1 MIPGLYGE
9 KFKAEH
15 YNQVAEHLANSL
27 EFDAEVL
34 IAFYEMMIK
43 RPDRTKL
50 LVAFQ
55 KPILFIM
62 GTEDKAVN
70 LSDSLAQCHLPVESH
85 IEILESSGH
94 MGMIEYS
101 ERTTIAMK
109 KFLMHL
115 NEN

>member
-1 MIPGLYGE
+1 
-9 KFKAEH
+9 
-15 YNQVAEHLANSL
+15 
-27 EFDAEVL
+27 
-34 IAFYEMMIK
+34 MMIK

-50 LVAFQ
+50 LSGF
-55 KPILFIM
+55 KNPILFIM

-85 IEILESSGH
+85 IEILELSGH
-94 MGMIEYS
+94 MGMIENS
-101 ERTTIAMK
+101 ESTTIAMK

>member
-15 YNQVAEHLANSL
+15 RSKVSEHLANAL
-27 EFDAEVL
+27 GFDAEVL
-34 IAFYEMMIK
+34 IAYYEMMIK
-43 RPDRTKL
+43 RPDRTRL
-50 LVAFQ
+50 LSSFQ
-55 KPILFIM
+55 NPILFIM

-94 MGMIEYS
+94 MGMLENS

-109 KFLMHL
+109 KFLVHL